1 MSIKRAEDH
10 NLCDVVKSSESPA
23 KSTINNHDLSKYPT
37 VYLRAYLTSKMG
49 DTYVLYQPVSPI
61 LYYCIYAMLM
71 FLGASVCCCVVSA
84 RPLISDRCS
93 PLSPAEEHQLVLHTA
108 SVNISQSEYRVTLSP
123 S

>member
-23 KSTINNHDLSKYPT
+23 KSTINNQDLSKYPT

-49 DTYVLYQPVSPI
+49 DTYVLYQPVSSI

-108 SVNISQSEYRVTLSP
+108 SVNISQSE
-123 S
+123 